1 MAQVTRREKKDGTV
15 SYTIRVYS
23 GRTQSDKVITRCKT
37 VVPPP
42 GMSGK
47 KVEKWVQEQAMLFEQ
62 QVTNGMALDS
72 DMLLDD
78 LIDRWFEEYA
88 NKHLKPKTLYDYKR
102 MRPRI
107 TAGLGH
113 LKVSKIKPAHLMAFY
128 DNLEEKGIRQDS
140 SFTATAALLKLL
152 PHGTRGA
159 LAKEAGVGQ
168 DTMRM
173 VYAGKGVSKRTAE
186 KVSAAVGLAV
196 SRAFNEH
203 PKKGGKLNS
212 NSVLHYHAM
221 LSSVFRKGVQWGLI
235 NENPCARAERPKA
248 SEIDVETLDE
258 EDIARLLEALAGA
271 PVHFS
276 VITQLALLTGA
287 RRGEICGLRWS
298 DIDFE
303 KGTLSIK
310 RTVQFIPAEGI
321 VFTSPKTKRSR
332 RCIRIGADCLELLKE
347 YRQHQIQERLR
358 IGSKWARKVTIENG
372 KVVDNDMEKL
382 CRGDE
387 KDQKE
392 LAELLAHHRII
403 VTDECHYW
411 SEFSSFNINTHYSL
425 EAILVAEKDHT
436 VVYMSATG
444 QDTWKL
450 IEEQGGPTS
459 PEHIYRLPQSYEHVK
474 AAYFYA
480 RYNLVAILKN
490 LPAGEKA
497 IVFVEMGDDLVEM
510 EKIFGD
516 AAGYYCSPYNERY
529 QKKYSDLSCCVKDGR
544 QLKDILFTTKAMGVG
559 IGIKDRTVKH
569 IFIDQWHPLEIAQ
582 SLGRKRT
589 LDADDTCTVYFR
601 DYGLDWYWG
610 TNSGLKKFRNMLL
623 TKYQPAQAYI
633 AGEEEFEKY
642 LHSDTPEVIQKRI
655 DKSKILEHNVV
666 TGYHLNPLGVRQ
678 VKNDLEMLYDIMG
691 MKSYPEAFM
700 KYAMFDLHQPIKA
713 YRFKDLEEWLYAHL
727 NQPMNPEE
735 MTAEIIK
742 FGYIERYY
750 DRMPGQVKLNDWLQG
765 YGVKIVSDRDRRR
778 GENYQTMY

>member
-1 MAQVTRREKKDGTV
+1 MASVKNAAARFNVTPEYVRKLCRTGKICYTAISSRKRLVNMDTLARFFAQGEPVRED
-15 SYTIRVYS
+15 S
-23 GRTQSDKVITRCKT
+23 
-37 VVPPP
+37 
-42 GMSGK
+42 
-47 KVEKWVQEQAMLFEQ
+47 Q
-62 QVTNGMALDS
+62 QVTNGMVLDS

-102 MRPRI
+102 MRSRI

-186 KVSAAVGLAV
+186 KVSAAEGLAV

-203 PKKGGKLNS
+203 PKKCGKLNS

-303 KGTLSIK
+303 KGPLSIK
-310 RTVQFIPAEGI
+310 RTVQFIPGEGI

-372 KVVDNDMEKL
+372 KVVDNDMLFTRWNGEPL
-382 CRGDE
+382 DPETVSTWFPRFLEEHG
-387 KDQKE
+387 
-392 LAELLAHHRII
+392 LPAVHFHSLRHTNASLLIAAHVPI
-403 VTDECHYW
+403 T
-411 SEFSSFNINTHYSL
+411 
-425 EAILVAEKDHT
+425 T
-436 VVYMSATG
+436 VSGRLGHA
-444 QDTWKL
+444 Q
-450 IEEQGGPTS
+450 TS
-459 PEHIYRLPQSYEHVK
+459 TTLN
-474 AAYFYA
+474 FYA
-480 RYNLVAILKN
+480 SAIQSADAAAADALEGVIKIR
-490 LPAGEKA
+490 EKA
-497 IVFVEMGDDLVEM
+497 H
-510 EKIFGD
+510 
-516 AAGYYCSPYNERY
+516 A
-529 QKKYSDLSCCVKDGR
+529 
-544 QLKDILFTTKAMGVG
+544 
-559 IGIKDRTVKH
+559 
-569 IFIDQWHPLEIAQ
+569 
-582 SLGRKRT
+582 
-589 LDADDTCTVYFR
+589 
-601 DYGLDWYWG
+601 
-610 TNSGLKKFRNMLL
+610 
-623 TKYQPAQAYI
+623 
-633 AGEEEFEKY
+633 
-642 LHSDTPEVIQKRI
+642 
-655 DKSKILEHNVV
+655 
-666 TGYHLNPLGVRQ
+666 
-678 VKNDLEMLYDIMG
+678 
-691 MKSYPEAFM
+691 
-700 KYAMFDLHQPIKA
+700 
-713 YRFKDLEEWLYAHL
+713 
-727 NQPMNPEE
+727 
-735 MTAEIIK
+735 
-742 FGYIERYY
+742 
-750 DRMPGQVKLNDWLQG
+750 
-765 YGVKIVSDRDRRR
+765 
-778 GENYQTMY
+778 